1 MRVGMRHR
9 GVVKFGQITQHSGA
23 SLVGTEFQGNVKSFE
38 AIRHLSNV
46 SPKTEETR
54 EGEGG
59 WGGGM

>member
-54 EGEGG
+54 EGE
-59 WGGGM
+59 